1 MCVQGKVFSTAFSP
15 DVPLTLAAAGSKARL
30 QVWDIGAN
38 FGARKAFGAKLAEA
52 GRILK
57 EKTSGGVIGVVD
69 DDEDVSADE
78 GDA

>member
-1 MCVQGKVFSTAFSP
+1 M
-15 DVPLTLAAAGSKARL
+15 